1 MGRGSEGRDQE
12 GVGGREWGVD
22 LIKIKCIRV
31 GRENKQKNVVWPLSM
46 SPRRAW

>member
-1 MGRGSEGRDQE
+1 MKMGRGSEGRDQE

-31 GRENKQKNVVWPLSM
+31 GRENKQKD
-46 SPRRAW
+46 